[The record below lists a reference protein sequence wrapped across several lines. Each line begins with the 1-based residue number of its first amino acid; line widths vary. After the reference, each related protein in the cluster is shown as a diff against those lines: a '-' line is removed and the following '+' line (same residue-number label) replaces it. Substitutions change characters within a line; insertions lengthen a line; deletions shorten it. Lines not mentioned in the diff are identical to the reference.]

1 MMAKKVKT
9 NPGNPQKS
17 ALLIID
23 VQRGLFANP
32 TPVYKEEELLDNIL
46 DLVDH
51 AHQAG
56 VPVVYIQHCGQ
67 KSLIKGSQEWQL
79 HPRLQPERKDWLVY
93 KENSNAFEGTKL
105 GEILASQGVGRVVA
119 TGMVTHGC
127 VKNTCLG
134 GLKEGY
140 AVVLAGDAH
149 SNYSKD
155 AANILDKWNEQLA
168 GKGVSVVNSAEITF

>member
-1 MMAKKVKT
+1 MAKKVKT

-93 KENSNAFEGTKL
+93 KENSNAFEGT
-105 GEILASQGVGRVVA
+105 QP
-119 TGMVTHGC
+119 
-127 VKNTCLG
+127 
-134 GLKEGY
+134 
-140 AVVLAGDAH
+140 
-149 SNYSKD
+149 
-155 AANILDKWNEQLA
+155 
-168 GKGVSVVNSAEITF
+168 